1 MIWRRSFA
9 IVRGPMHRPTRKHKH
24 LLAKIERKQAKDRPR
39 GKKAKRWTKW
49 AEAYKGLA
57 QES

>member
-1 MIWRRSFA
+1 
-9 IVRGPMHRPTRKHKH
+9 MHRPTRKHKH